1 MTLLLC
7 WLTTNNPAK
16 KFAIECQL
24 MILFSGRSKFVRKYF
39 QRRIFYRYSCDIS
52 QNARIDKT
60 TRFVHPLCVVIG
72 SNVVIESGC
81 RIYQGVTLG
90 SNFESD
96 NSMPLI
102 KQNTIISAS
111 AKLIGGI
118 TVGENCIIGA
128 NAVVTK
134 DVPDNSVV
142 VGANKVSP
150 RK

>member
-1 MTLLLC
+1 MALLLK
-7 WLTTNNPAK
+7 WLTTNNPSK
-16 KFAIECQL
+16 KFALECQL
-24 MILFSGRSKFVRKYF
+24 MTLFSGRSKTLRKYF

-52 QNARIDKT
+52 HSANIDSSVS
-60 TRFVHPLCVVIG
+60 FVHPLCVVIG
-72 SNVVIESGC
+72 SNAVIYRGC

-96 NSMPLI
+96 NSMPI
-102 KQNTIISAS
+102 VKQNTIVSAG

-142 VGANKVSP
+142 VGANKILP